1 MTPRRLHLSIAFVA
15 TALLLAASLI
25 VIVLR
30 QQEEAFEAADWVAH
44 SLDVRARL
52 QQLLATIEDG
62 PTQTPR
68 ALMMAV
74 SLRGEL
80 ADRPS
85 ALAALDQVTI
95 DLGFGRE
102 SAQTAVAQLIGEET
116 GLLANRR
123 RALEVESGQARRALT
138 AGGVLVTILLTAA
151 FAIVVRDNRQR
162 RNAEN
167 ELKRNNEELEIRV
180 AARTAEQRLAESRL
194 RELSRRLLRVQ
205 EEERRAL
212 ARELHD
218 EVGQLLGAIKLNLKA
233 LSPGSDGMNAARIH
247 DGLEI
252 VDATI
257 AQIRDRA
264 LDLRPALLDDLGLAS
279 ALDWLCRQQ
288 AKRSGI
294 NISFSASPLPTL
306 PADLATAIYRI
317 VQEGITNAL
326 KHADASR
333 IEITLAEADDC
344 VDVAIEDDGR
354 GFDGNVVV
362 PGVGL
367 PGMRERVDTLGGR
380 LKLVSAPNAG
390 TRIEVSFELKSHDD
404 PENQPAAR

>member
-1 MTPRRLHLSIAFVA
+1 MTPRRLHLSIAFLA
-15 TALLLAASLI
+15 AALLLAVSLI
-25 VIVLR
+25 TYLLR
-30 QQEEAFEAADWVAH
+30 QQNDAFEAADWVSH

-68 ALMMAV
+68 ALGIVAG
-74 SLRGEL
+74 LREKL
-80 ADRPS
+80 SDRPLTAA
-85 ALAALDQVTI
+85 ALAQVGI
-95 DLGFGRE
+95 DLGFGKD
-102 SAQTAVAQLIGEET
+102 SARAAVEQLIGDES
-116 GLLANRR
+116 GLLVNRR
-123 RALEVESGQARRALT
+123 QTLEKESRQARLALVS
-138 AGGVLVTILLTAA
+138 GGILFILLLAAA
-151 FAIVVRDNRQR
+151 FAIVIRDNRQR
-162 RNAEN
+162 RAAED
-167 ELKRNNEELEIRV
+167 ELKRSNEELEIRV

-233 LSPGSDGMNAARIH
+233 LSPGSDEKNAARIH

-264 LDLRPALLDDLGLAS
+264 LDLRPALLDDLGLAA

-294 NISFSASPLPTL
+294 TITFTASPLPMLL
-306 PADLATAIYRI
+306 PDLATAIYRI
-317 VQEGITNAL
+317 VQEGITNSL
-326 KHADASR
+326 KHAVANR
-333 IEITLAEADDC
+333 IEIGVLAADNKVAVSI
-344 VDVAIEDDGR
+344 VDNGH
-354 GFDGNVVV
+354 GFDSKIVA

-380 LKLVSAPNAG
+380 LDLASTPGTG
-390 TRIEVSFELKSHDD
+390 TRIDVTFDLTTHDD

>member
-15 TALLLAASLI
+15 AALLLAASLI
-25 VIVLR
+25 TYLLR
-30 QQEEAFEAADWVAH
+30 QQSDAFEAADWVSH

-62 PTQTPR
+62 PAHTPR
-68 ALMMAV
+68 ALGMV
-74 SLRGEL
+74 VGLREKL
-80 ADRPS
+80 TDRPAAS
-85 ALAALDQVTI
+85 AALEKIGI
-95 DLGFGRE
+95 DLGFGRD
-102 SAQTAVAQLIGEET
+102 SARTSVLTLIGEET
-116 GLLANRR
+116 GLLADRR
-123 RALEVESGQARRALT
+123 NALAKESQHARVALIS
-138 AGGVLVTILLTAA
+138 GGILVTLLLASA
-151 FAIVVRDNRQR
+151 FSIVVRDNRQR
-162 RNAEN
+162 RAAED
-167 ELKRNNEELEIRV
+167 ELKRSNEELEIRV

-233 LSPGSDGMNAARIH
+233 LSPGSDEKNAARIH

-279 ALDWLCRQQ
+279 ALDWLCHQQ

-294 NISFSASPLPTL
+294 MISFDVSPLPTL
-306 PADLATAIYRI
+306 PPDLATAIYRI
-317 VQEGITNAL
+317 VQEGISNAL

-333 IEITLAEADDC
+333 IGVTVLTGEGTVAVSIADN
-344 VDVAIEDDGR
+344 GR
-354 GFDGNVVV
+354 GFDSKVAV

-380 LKLVSAPNAG
+380 LNFASAANAG
-390 TRIEVSFELKSHDD
+390 TRIDVTFDLTAHDD
-404 PENQPAAR
+404 TENQPAAR

>member
-15 TALLLAASLI
+15 AALLLAASLI
-25 VIVLR
+25 TYLLR
-30 QQEEAFEAADWVAH
+30 QQNDAFEAADWVSH

-68 ALMMAV
+68 ALSIV
-74 SLRGEL
+74 VGLREKL
-80 ADRPS
+80 NDRPLTS
-85 ALAALDQVTI
+85 AALEQVGI
-95 DLGFGRE
+95 DLGFGKDSARAAVDQLIADESGLLVSRRQALERE
-102 SAQTAVAQLIGEET
+102 SRQARLALISG
-116 GLLANRR
+116 GILVIVLLA
-123 RALEVESGQARRALT
+123 T
-138 AGGVLVTILLTAA
+138 A
-151 FAIVVRDNRQR
+151 FAIVIRDSRQR
-162 RNAEN
+162 RAAED
-167 ELKRNNEELEIRV
+167 ELKRSNEELEIRV
-180 AARTAEQRLAESRL
+180 AARTAEQRVAESRL

-205 EEERRAL
+205 EEERRTL

-233 LSPGSDGMNAARIH
+233 LSPGSDEKNAARIH

-288 AKRSGI
+288 EKRSGI
-294 NISFSASPLPTL
+294 TISFTASPLPTL
-306 PADLATAIYRI
+306 PPDLATAIYRI

-326 KHADASR
+326 KHAAASR
-333 IEITLAEADDC
+333 IEVSVLAADNN
-344 VDVAIEDDGR
+344 VDVSITDNGH
-354 GFDGNVVV
+354 GFDSNIVA

-380 LKLVSAPNAG
+380 LNLVSTPDTG
-390 TRIEVSFELKSHDD
+390 TRIDVAFESTAHDD
-404 PENQPAAR
+404 PQNQPAAR